1 MTPCTAP
8 RCRDAARWAVGP
20 DDRQLCRRHMLDAL
34 LASGFGQAYAVPL
47 AAEPLEAPPEP
58 VALLTDEEREAIRF
72 ASVVFGLGERSDMAD
87 ALRGLLERLT

>member
-47 AAEPLEAPPEP
+47 AAEQTLRDRLVAAATGAVDGALAELLLEAADA
-58 VALLTDEEREAIRF
+58 VD
-72 ASVVFGLGERSDMAD
+72 ASV
-87 ALRGLLERLT
+87 